1 MCLCIT
7 LKHVISL
14 GRVYSSKQDP
24 PRAAPTGKTKVA
36 CVIKLPIPSKRH
48 KAYVCTYV
56 RYTFDYILYTEGT
69 SVGRGPNPSR
79 GPPGPSVQR
88 RGPPVV
94 IVPFPYRPR
103 PHRDIYIYI
112 YIRTTPARRGVNFR
126 AGRKDL
132 VDHPL
137 PLEISFASPYTA
149 SLLLATAASRS
160 RRVGRGRRRGCG
172 GGWDYRTV
180 PAPMPKQTR
189 QRTGVNAPAPALA
202 LIHVLPTTPM
212 PLMLLNDHPL
222 SCRPTI
228 QSPLV
233 YVILRRGY

>member
-112 YIRTTPARRGVNFR
+112 YPDNAGPERSKLPRRPKGPRRPPAAARDQFRFSLHCIAPAGDSRVAKPTGGTGAQARLRRWMGLSD
-126 AGRKDL
+126 G
-132 VDHPL
+132 PG
-137 PLEISFASPYTA
+137 PYA
-149 SLLLATAASRS
+149 
-160 RRVGRGRRRGCG
+160 
-172 GGWDYRTV
+172 
-180 PAPMPKQTR
+180 QTNPTKNWR
-189 QRTGVNAPAPALA
+189 QRPGPGPSPDPCFAHNADAPNAA
-202 LIHVLPTTPM
+202 E
-212 PLMLLNDHPL
+212 
-222 SCRPTI
+222 
-228 QSPLV
+228 
-233 YVILRRGY
+233 